1 MGSEWRVKRAQTRK
15 RGPPS
20 ALAVFSSKTK
30 KMFPGDKM
38 PKMPYLEKMAN
49 GSHFR
54 GTMSNVMAKKS
65 TETNFK
71 YKKGNEWNLF
81 SKTLKMFPAD
91 KMQKVAL
98 SREKW
103 HYALTFGAQFQIFL
117 QSKHQIPFSSK
128 NKRIRWNFSQ
138 KCQKCFLGTKAR
150 N

>member
-1 MGSEWRVKRAQTRK
+1 
-15 RGPPS
+15 
-20 ALAVFSSKTK
+20 
-30 KMFPGDKM
+30 MFPGDKM

-71 YKKGNEWNLF
+71 YKKDNEWNLF

-98 SREKW
+98 SRENGIMLSPLGPNFKYFYRVNTRY
-103 HYALTFGAQFQIFL
+103 HFQAKIKELDGIFHK
-117 QSKHQIPFSSK
+117 SAK
-128 NKRIRWNFSQ
+128 NVSLGQ
-138 KCQKCFLGTKAR
+138 KPEIKLSCL
-150 N
+150 